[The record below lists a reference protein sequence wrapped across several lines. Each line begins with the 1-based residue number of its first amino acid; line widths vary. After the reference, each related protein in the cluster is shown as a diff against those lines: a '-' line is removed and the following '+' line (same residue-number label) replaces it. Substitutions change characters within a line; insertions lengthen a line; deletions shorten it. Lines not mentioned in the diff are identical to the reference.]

1 MRREINMI
9 DIEER
14 DVYIRKRR
22 KERNV
27 YFRERY
33 YIQQCEKNSGKTGI
47 KINSHLQGDIF

>member
-1 MRREINMI
+1 MI
-9 DIEER
+9 DREER

-33 YIQQCEKNSGKTGI
+33 YIQ
-47 KINSHLQGDIF
+47 